1 MTRQNMPKAKILIV
15 DDYPGEI
22 QILSQELQP
31 DYEVYAAKDG
41 AQALERIASNS
52 PDLILL
58 DVVMPGMSGHDVC
71 RVLKADKATADIPI
85 IFITAK
91 GEAHDETEGLA
102 LGAVD
107 YITKPFR
114 LGVVRARV
122 ETILKLKSEID
133 LRKELT
139 EDLRRLNNELESKVE
154 EQVTKLRVADEEIR
168 ASEELLRIVLE
179 NILDLLFMTDDDK
192 NFTFI
197 CSNMAH
203 LIGYSKEELQA
214 MGSVTKLI
222 GDAGAVTKKLAQKGT
237 IQNIEKIIVDKNGEE
252 RVFLINVKS
261 VSIGNSTQL
270 WTCREITHRKKLEE
284 RLRQAYKM
292 EAIGTL
298 AGGIAH
304 DFNNILTAIVG
315 YSEISK
321 DSVDEA
327 SPLKQYLSHVLE
339 ASSRAKEL
347 VNQILMFSRETEQ
360 EFKPMMISIP
370 VKEALKLIRASVPT
384 TIDINQNIQTKSAV
398 MADPTQ
404 IHQLV
409 MNLCTNASHAMR
421 KNGGTMTIHLTDDVI
436 RHEHMTQYPD
446 LSPGPYVKLVVSDTG
461 HGIPS
466 HQLNR
471 IFDPFFSTKEKGEG
485 TGMGLSVVHGIVKNH
500 GGVIN
505 VYSEKDNGATFEI
518 MLPSLN
524 EMQAEDEEPLD
535 VTIPGGSET
544 ILFIDDEQMIVDVGT
559 FMLESQGYLVVSCT
573 APMQALEL
581 FKDNPDKYDLIVTDM
596 TMPKMTGLDLAQK
609 ILKIRPDMP
618 IIMCTGFSEDLSEET
633 AGDLGIS
640 EIIYKPI
647 LKRDMTDKVRKA
659 LDSNTKS

>member
-1 MTRQNMPKAKILIV
+1 MTHQNVLKAKILIV
-15 DDYPGEI
+15 DDYAEEI
-22 QILSQELQP
+22 RILSEELQP
-31 DYEVYAAKDG
+31 DYEVLAATDG
-41 AQALERIASNS
+41 EQALNRIASNP

-58 DVVMPGMSGHDVC
+58 DVEMHGMSGHDVC
-71 RVLKADKATADIPI
+71 RILKADKATVGIPI
-85 IFITAK
+85 IFITARD
-91 GEAHDETEGLA
+91 EAHDETEGLA

-133 LRKELT
+133 LRKELA
-139 EDLRRLNNELESKVE
+139 EDLRKLNNELESKVE
-154 EQVTKLRVADEEIR
+154 EQVAKLRIADEEVR
-168 ASEELLRIVLE
+168 SSEELLRVIME
-179 NILDLLFMTDDDK
+179 NILDLVFMTDDDN

-197 CSNMAH
+197 CSNIQH
-203 LIGYSKEELQA
+203 IIGYSIEELQT
-214 MGSVTKLI
+214 MGSATKLI
-222 GDAGAVTKKLAQKGT
+222 GDTVADTKELDKKGT
-237 IQNIEKIIVDKNGEE
+237 IHDIEKTIVDKNGQG
-252 RVFLINVKS
+252 RSFLINVRS

-270 WTCREITHRKKLEE
+270 WNCREITHRRKLEE

-315 YSEISK
+315 YTEISK
-321 DSVDEA
+321 DNVDDA
-327 SPLKQYLSHVLE
+327 SPLKKYLSRVLE

-360 EFKPMMISIP
+360 EFKPMIISIP
-370 VKEALKLIRASVPT
+370 VKEALQLIRASVPT
-384 TIDINQNIQTKSAV
+384 TIDIDQNIKTQAAV

-409 MNLCTNASHAMR
+409 MNLCTNAAHAMR
-421 KNGGTMTIHLTDDVI
+421 KNGGTMTICLTDDVI
-436 RHEHMTQYPD
+436 NEEHRVQYPD
-446 LSPGPYVKLVVSDTG
+446 LSQGAYVKLSVRDNG

-466 HQLNR
+466 HQINR

-500 GGVIN
+500 GGAIN
-505 VYSEKDNGATFEI
+505 VSSNKDKGAAFEI
-518 MLPSLN
+518 MLPSLT
-524 EMQAEDEEPLD
+524 EMPAEDQEPQEAI
-535 VTIPGGSET
+535 IPGGSET
-544 ILFIDDEQMIVDVGT
+544 ILLIDDEQMIVDVGT

-573 APMQALEL
+573 TPMQALEL
-581 FKDNPDKYDLIVTDM
+581 FEENPEKFDLIVTDM
-596 TMPKMTGLDLAQK
+596 TMPKMTGLDLAQA
-609 ILKIRPDMP
+609 ILHIRPDIP

-633 AGDLGIS
+633 ARDLGIS

-647 LKRDMTDKVRKA
+647 LKRDMTGKVRKS
-659 LDSNTKS
+659 LDIKHNT